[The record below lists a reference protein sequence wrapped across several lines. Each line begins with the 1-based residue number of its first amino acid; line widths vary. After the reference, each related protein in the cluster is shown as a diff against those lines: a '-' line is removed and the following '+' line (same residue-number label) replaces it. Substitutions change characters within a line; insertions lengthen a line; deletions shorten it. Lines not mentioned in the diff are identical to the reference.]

1 MTRSFSLFALLFTPV
16 AVAAPQQDESPVHIF
31 VLAGQSN
38 MVGAGEVV
46 ARPDRNGGAGSL
58 EHIAKGADA
67 EPKYAKLV
75 DEDGDFVVRDDV
87 FISYL
92 EHDGP
97 LSTGFGGNE
106 QQIGPEFMFGHV
118 VGDAIDAPVLLIK
131 IAWGGKSLAVDFR
144 PPSAGGEVGPYYTEL
159 VERVRD
165 VRAKL
170 GEQPVVGLVQ
180 DRRQLVEHRLQFVH
194 GHVVKG
200 CGHVGQAGLVLI
212 KPRPEAGNFRLLLQ
226 RIHSGSP
233 LVTRTHKQAAMM
245 RAARLT
251 LGCRVEENFRGSLSR
266 VTAHSGY
273 GRANTG
279 PSSGVNRSAPAIEM

>member
-165 VRAKL
+165 VRQGPDGAVYLLTDEKDKSKL
-170 GEQPVVGLVQ
+170 L
-180 DRRQLVEHRLQFVH
+180 RLSA
-194 GHVVKG
+194 VK
-200 CGHVGQAGLVLI
+200 
-212 KPRPEAGNFRLLLQ
+212 
-226 RIHSGSP
+226 
-233 LVTRTHKQAAMM
+233 
-245 RAARLT
+245 
-251 LGCRVEENFRGSLSR
+251 
-266 VTAHSGY
+266 
-273 GRANTG
+273 
-279 PSSGVNRSAPAIEM
+279 